1 MRLVSV
7 RLRNVGVFEDATV
20 RLAEGAAAPP
30 HASTPRDDDDDDS
43 AIEVARPRPVTILFG
58 ADGIGKTTLLSA
70 LAVTRPGYTLP
81 PIPYPRAATAAGT
94 AAVAPEGPS
103 CVTTEWLL
111 GEDDPARPHTLVVAS
126 PSAIL
131 DGETT
136 ETAGARRR
144 EQALFDRRAQHEGG
158 FVFVGFSGARWFSR
172 TSNMLSVP
180 ERSILK
186 YDVRHAASF
195 DDPTR
200 ADLTR
205 ETKQVL
211 SYAGIARALG
221 NQREQYCHLERF
233 DAAVR
238 EVVDVMLEPFGFSYA
253 GVSPL
258 SLEPEA
264 TDNAGHIVAFDAL
277 PRPARHLVAF
287 GALSLR
293 AMFAAYPHS
302 DDPRER
308 EAVVA
313 IDDIEAQQDPA
324 MLRMI
329 VPLLR
334 HALPNAWAPIVTVI
348 AFNLAYLVVGVVVV
362 EVVFVYPGIGQLMVD
377 AVSSRD
383 MPVVQACALIF
394 AATYI
399 LLNLS
404 ADVVAIITNPRLLHP
419 K

>member
-7 RLRNVGVFEDATV
+7 RLRNVGVFEDTTV
-20 RLAEGAAAPP
+20 RLADGAAAPP
-30 HASTPRDDDDDDS
+30 PTAPLSPGDDEGDDDHGS
-43 AIEVARPRPVTILFG
+43 EVLAPRPVTVIFG
-58 ADGIGKTTLLSA
+58 ADGIGKTTLLTA
-70 LAVTRPGYTLP
+70 LAVTRPGYALP
-81 PIPYPRAATAAGT
+81 PAPYPRAAAAIGT
-94 AAVAPEGPS
+94 ATPPDGPS
-103 CVTTEWLL
+103 SVVTEWLL
-111 GEDDPARPHTLVVAS
+111 GEDDPERPHPLVVTS
-126 PSAIL
+126 PSAAL

-136 ETAGARRR
+136 EAAGARRR
-144 EQALFDRRAQHEGG
+144 EQALFDRRAQNDGG

-172 TSNMLSVP
+172 TANMLSVP
-180 ERSILK
+180 ERSVLR

-211 SYAGIARALG
+211 SYSAIARALA
-221 NQREQYCHLERF
+221 NQREAYAHLVRF

-238 EVVDVMLEPFGFSYA
+238 EVVDVMLEPFGFTYA

-264 TDNAGHIVAFDAL
+264 TDKAGRVVAFDAL

-302 DDPRER
+302 EDPRER

-313 IDDIEAQQDPA
+313 IDDIEAQQDPS
-324 MLRMI
+324 MLRML

-334 HALPNAWAPIVTVI
+334 HALPNVQWLLTTSSTA
-348 AFNLAYLVVGVVVV
+348 LAMSCDPGVVVALRRSEGASV
-362 EVVFVYPGIGQLMVD
+362 EAGEGV
-377 AVSSRD
+377 
-383 MPVVQACALIF
+383 
-394 AATYI
+394 
-399 LLNLS
+399 
-404 ADVVAIITNPRLLHP
+404 LH
-419 K
+419 